1 MRACVSAC
9 VNVSVCMRACE
20 YICVCC
26 VCICVYIY
34 LCVCMCECVR
44 APAHACVFLCECV
57 LVCVCM
63 CTCVCVSVCI
73 SDYTDDLGIQVIA
86 GSIAAVIEVV
96 LTTALLYWQRN
107 RICKGRVR
115 RPRVA
120 TVFQV

>member
-1 MRACVSAC
+1 MCVLR
-9 VNVSVCMRACE
+9 VYM
-20 YICVCC
+20 
-26 VCICVYIY
+26 CVYIP
-34 LCVCMCECVR
+34 VCLYVRVCAR